1 MTYSPEIE
9 NSMRMFHDSLS
20 EKDRRR
26 YAAIEAAKL
35 GHGGTAY
42 IATLL
47 GCDPKTIRQG
57 QEDLD
62 HLPDGLGDRVRKEGG
77 GRKPC
82 IGTVPHLEENFLRVL
97 QDRTAGDP
105 MRQEVRWTDLTY
117 EQIADHL
124 AEAGTPVSVPV
135 VKQLLSHHHYV
146 TRKAQKSEAMGG
158 HADRNQQFENIAR
171 LKREYLASDD
181 PIVSMDTKKKELI
194 GNFYR
199 AGHLLTQGVIKTFD
213 HDFPSFASGV
223 IIPHGLYD
231 VKQNDGHV
239 NLGTS
244 HDTGEFACDSIERW
258 WESQGRAI
266 YPRASSILLL
276 CDGGGSNSA
285 SQYLFK
291 EDLQRLVDRLGIEIR
306 MAHYPPYCSK
316 YNPIEHRLFPH
327 VTRACQGVIFE
338 SVELVKELMEKAKTS
353 TGLRVTVDIL
363 DKMYLTGRK
372 YAEGFKKTMK
382 IVFDDI
388 LPKWNY
394 RAIPSRS

>member
-1 MTYSPEIE
+1 MPYSPEIE
-9 NSMRMFHDSLS
+9 HSMRMFYNSLS

-35 GHGGTAY
+35 GHGGIAY
-42 IATLL
+42 VSTLL

-57 QEDLD
+57 QQDLD
-62 HLPDGLGDRVRKEGG
+62 QLPDGLDDRVRRPGG
-77 GRKPC
+77 GRKFCRDIIPQ
-82 IGTVPHLEENFLRVL
+82 LEENFLRIL

-105 MRQEVRWTDLTY
+105 MRQEVRWTDLTF
-117 EQIADHL
+117 EQIAEHL

-135 VKQLLSHHHYV
+135 VKQLLANHSYV
-146 TRKAQKSEAMGG
+146 TRKAQKSQAMGG
-158 HADRNQQFENIAR
+158 HLDHDQQFENIAR

-199 AGHLLTQGVIKTFD
+199 AGHLLTQGVIGTFD
-213 HDFPSFASGV
+213 HDFPSFAKGV
-223 IIPHGLYD
+223 VIPHALYD
-231 VKQNDGHV
+231 VKHNDGHV

-244 HDTGEFACDSIERW
+244 HDTGEFACDSIECW
-258 WESQGRAI
+258 WEGQGREL

-285 SQYLFK
+285 SHYLFK
-291 EDLQRLVDRLGIEIR
+291 EDLQGLVDRLGIEIR
-306 MAHYPPYCSK
+306 VAHYPPYCSK

-327 VTRACQGVIFE
+327 LSRACQGVIFE

-363 DKMYLTGRK
+363 DKVYQTGRK
-372 YAEGFKKTMK
+372 YAEGFKEDMK
-382 IVFDDI
+382 IVFDKI

-394 RAIPSRS
+394 RAIPSVS

>member
-1 MTYSPEIE
+1 
-9 NSMRMFHDSLS
+9 
-20 EKDRRR
+20 
-26 YAAIEAAKL
+26 
-35 GHGGTAY
+35 
-42 IATLL
+42 
-47 GCDPKTIRQG
+47 
-57 QEDLD
+57 
-62 HLPDGLGDRVRKEGG
+62 
-77 GRKPC
+77 
-82 IGTVPHLEENFLRVL
+82 LEENFLRVL

-117 EQIADHL
+117 EQIAEHL

-135 VKQLLSHHHYV
+135 IKQLLDHHDYV

-158 HADRNQQFENIAR
+158 HADRNRQFENIAR
-171 LKREYLASDD
+171 LKREYLGSDD

-199 AGHLLTQGVIKTFD
+199 AGRLLTQGVIKTLD

-231 VKQNDGHV
+231 VKRNDGHV

-244 HDTGEFACDSIERW
+244 HDTGEFACDSMERW
-258 WESQGRAI
+258 WEGQGRAV

-285 SQYLFK
+285 SHYLFK

-306 MAHYPPYCSK
+306 VAHYPPYCSK

-327 VTRACQGVIFE
+327 VTRVCQGVIFE
-338 SVELVKELMEKAKTS
+338 SVELVKELMEKAQTS
-353 TGLRVTVDIL
+353 TGLRVTVEIL
-363 DKMYLTGRK
+363 DKMYQTGRK
-372 YAEGFKKTMK
+372 YAEGFRENMK
-382 IVFDDI
+382 IMFDEV

-394 RAIPSRS
+394 RAVPSGS

>member
-1 MTYSPEIE
+1 
-9 NSMRMFHDSLS
+9 
-20 EKDRRR
+20 
-26 YAAIEAAKL
+26 
-35 GHGGTAY
+35 
-42 IATLL
+42 
-47 GCDPKTIRQG
+47 
-57 QEDLD
+57 
-62 HLPDGLGDRVRKEGG
+62 
-77 GRKPC
+77 
-82 IGTVPHLEENFLRVL
+82 VL

-105 MRQEVRWTDLTY
+105 MRQDVHWTDLNY
-117 EQIADHL
+117 EQIAGHL

-135 VKQLLSHHHYV
+135 VKQLLEDHDYV
-146 TRKAQKSEAMGG
+146 TRKAQKSKAMGG

-171 LKREYLASDD
+171 LKAQYLASDD

-231 VKQNDGHV
+231 VKRNDGHV

-244 HDTGEFACDSIERW
+244 HDTGEFACDSLERW
-258 WESQGRAI
+258 WEGQGRAT

-291 EDLQRLVDRLGIEIR
+291 EDLQGLVDRLGIEIR
-306 MAHYPPYCSK
+306 VAHYPPYCSK

-327 VTRACQGVIFE
+327 LTRACQGVIFE
-338 SVELVKELMEKAKTS
+338 SVGLVRELMEKASTS
-353 TGLRVTVDIL
+353 TGLRVTVEIL
-363 DKMYLTGRK
+363 DKVYQTGRK
-372 YAEGFKKTMK
+372 YAEGFKEEMK

-394 RAIPSRS
+394 RAVPSRS